1 MLKEYYAGW
10 LNVHSDL
17 GEIKDARLGPARTT
31 ASPGAVSISA
41 HLRSME
47 KERELIL
54 EGDR

>member
-1 MLKEYYAGW
+1 MSRTLAGW
-10 LNVHSDL
+10 LDVHSDL
-17 GEIKDARLGPARTT
+17 GEIIDASLGPARTT
-31 ASPGAVSISA
+31 ASPGAVLISA